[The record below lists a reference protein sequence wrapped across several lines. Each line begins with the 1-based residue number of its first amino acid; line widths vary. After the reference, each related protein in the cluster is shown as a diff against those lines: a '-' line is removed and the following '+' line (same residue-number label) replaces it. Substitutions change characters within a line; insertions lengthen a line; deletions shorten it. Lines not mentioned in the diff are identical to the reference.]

1 MAVFRHLEFDN
12 HEQVAFFREPAA
24 NLTAIVA
31 IHNTM
36 RGPALGGCRMYP
48 YPSEDEALH
57 DVLRLSRGMTLK
69 SAISRLPMGGG
80 KAVIIGD
87 PARDKT
93 LELLRAFGRCLERLN
108 GRYIV
113 AEDSGT
119 AMQDIR
125 IMAGETAHVSGIV
138 ERPMPEGGIADGDPS
153 PATAWGVYAG
163 MRAAV
168 CMELGCDDFKGL
180 RIGVQGVGAVGSRL
194 AAHLKEAGARVYISD
209 VMPRRVEEVARRH
222 EVTPVAPAE
231 IYELPLDI
239 FSPCGFGAVL
249 NEATVP
255 RLKARIIAGAANNQ
269 LAAAVDAARLQARG
283 ILYVPDFAI
292 NAGGVID
299 IAGQR
304 AGLDY
309 TESMRQVEGIYD
321 TVTKIIEESRR
332 LGLDTNQV
340 ALRMAEA
347 NLQVLDGQNK
357 EKE

>member
-1 MAVFRHLEFDN
+1 MAVFRHSEFDN

-31 IHNTM
+31 IHNTV

-48 YPSEDEALH
+48 YSSEDEALH

-80 KAVIIGD
+80 KSVIIGE

-93 LELLRAFGRCLERLN
+93 PELLRAFGRCLERLG

-119 AMQDIR
+119 TVQDIR
-125 IMAGETAHVSGIV
+125 AMATQTSNVSGII
-138 ERPMPEGGIADGDPS
+138 ERPIPGGGTADGDPS
-153 PATAWGVYAG
+153 PATAWGVYMG
-163 MRAAV
+163 MRAAAR
-168 CMELGCDDFKGL
+168 MELGREDLNGL
-180 RIGVQGVGAVGSRL
+180 SVGVQGAGAVGSRL
-194 AAHLKEAGARVYISD
+194 VAHLKDAGAQVYISD
-209 VMPRRVEEVARRH
+209 VLPQRAQEMARRH
-222 EVTPVAPAE
+222 SVTPVAPAE

-249 NEATVP
+249 NEHSIP
-255 RLKARIIAGAANNQ
+255 RLRARIVAGAANNQ
-269 LAAAVDAARLQARG
+269 LAAAVDAARLRERG

-304 AGLDY
+304 AGLSY
-309 TESMRQVEGIYD
+309 AESMRQVEGIYD
-321 TVTKIIEESRR
+321 TVTRIVEESRR
-332 LGLDTNQV
+332 LGVDTHQV
-340 ALRMAEA
+340 ALRMAET
-347 NLQVLDGQNK
+347 NLRAS
-357 EKE
+357 

>member
-1 MAVFRHLEFDN
+1 MVVFRHPEFDE

-24 NLTAIVA
+24 GLTAIIA
-31 IHNTM
+31 IHNTA

-57 DVLRLSRGMTLK
+57 DVLRLSRGMTYK

-80 KAVIIGD
+80 KSVIIGD

-93 LELLRAFGRCLERLN
+93 PALLRAFGRCLERLH

-119 AMQDIR
+119 TVQDIR
-125 IMAGETAHVSGIV
+125 VMAMETAHVSGVV
-138 ERPMPEGGIADGDPS
+138 ERPMPAGGLADGDPS
-153 PATAWGVYAG
+153 PATARGVYAG
-163 MRAAV
+163 MRAAARLA
-168 CMELGCDDFKGL
+168 LGRDSLEGL
-180 RIGVQGVGAVGSRL
+180 RVGIQGVGAVGSRL
-194 AAHLKEAGARVYISD
+194 AGHLAEAGARVYLSD
-209 VMPRRVEEVARRH
+209 VMPQRLEDTARRCAA
-222 EVTPVAPAE
+222 TPVAVDQ

-239 FSPCGFGAVL
+239 FAPCGFGAVL
-249 NEATVP
+249 NVGTIA
-255 RLKARIIAGAANNQ
+255 RLKARIVAGAANNQ
-269 LAAAVDAARLQARG
+269 LATPSDAARLYERA

-304 AGLDY
+304 VGLDY
-309 TESMRQVEGIYD
+309 AESMRQVEGIYD
-321 TVTKIIEESRR
+321 TVMEIIEESRR
-332 LGLDTNQV
+332 LGVDTHQV

-347 NLQVLDGQNK
+347 NLRVR
-357 EKE
+357 

>member
-1 MAVFRHLEFDN
+1 MAVFRHSEFDN
-12 HEQVAFFREPAA
+12 HEQVAFFREPSA

-31 IHNTM
+31 IHNTV

-80 KAVIIGD
+80 KSVIIGD

-93 LELLRAFGRCLERLN
+93 PELLRAFGRCLECLN

-119 AMQDIR
+119 CVQDIR
-125 IMAGETAHVSGIV
+125 VMAGETAHVSGII
-138 ERPMPEGGIADGDPS
+138 ERPIPGGGFADGDPS

-163 MRAAV
+163 IRAAARLA
-168 CMELGCDDFKGL
+168 LGREDLKGL

-194 AAHLKEAGARVYISD
+194 VAHLQEAGAQVYISD
-209 VMPRRVEEVARRH
+209 VLPRRVDEVARCRGAI
-222 EVTPVAPAE
+222 PVAAAE
-231 IYELPLDI
+231 IYDLPLDI
-239 FSPCGFGAVL
+239 LSPCGFGAVL
-249 NEATVP
+249 SDHTIP

-269 LAAAVDAARLQARG
+269 LAAAADAARLHTRN

-299 IAGQR
+299 IDGQR
-304 AGLDY
+304 AGLGY
-309 TESMRQVEGIYD
+309 AESMRQVEGIYD
-321 TVTKIIEESRR
+321 TVTEIVEQSRR
-332 LGLDTNQV
+332 LGIDTNQV

-347 NLQVLDGQNK
+347 NLRTEGTTLP
-357 EKE
+357 